1 MFFMKLLPL
10 YLLTVN
16 AAAFLLM
23 LIDKQKAK
31 KDKWRI
37 PEATLMGFAVFGGS
51 IGAWLGMQIFRHKT
65 RHKKFVLGIPFIIG
79 VQVMICV
86 FYWYYFL

>member
-1 MFFMKLLPL
+1 MKLLPL

-51 IGAWLGMQIFRHKT
+51 IGTWLGMQIFRHKT

-86 FYWYYFL
+86 FCWYYFL

>member
-1 MFFMKLLPL
+1 MKLLPL

>member
-1 MFFMKLLPL
+1 MKLLPL

-23 LIDKQKAK
+23 LIDKKKAK

-65 RHKKFVLGIPFIIG
+65 RHKKFVLGMPFIIG